1 MDQKNKTIELHIPSN
16 MGYEKI
22 AMESGA
28 AVAKLMLFS
37 EDRIDDLK
45 TAIAEACM
53 NAIEHGNKL
62 NPTEKVLVTLTV
74 DESKLQID
82 VKDKGKPFSPV
93 TDKPNI
99 KGKIE
104 GKDETRGWGMFL
116 IKSLVDEV
124 EFSSQPEGNTTKMI
138 IYLHK

>member
-1 MDQKNKTIELHIPSN
+1 MTQQNKTIEIHIPSN

-37 EDRIDDLK
+37 DDRINDLK

-53 NAIEHGNKL
+53 NAIEHGNKTS
-62 NPTEKVLVTLTV
+62 PTEKVFVTLTV
-74 DESKLQID
+74 DDSKLQID
-82 VKDKGKPFSPV
+82 VKDKGKPFAPV
-93 TDKPNI
+93 TDKPDI
-99 KGKIE
+99 KEKIE
-104 GKDETRGWGMFL
+104 GKEETRGWGMFL
-116 IKSLVDEV
+116 IKNLVDEV
-124 EFSSQPEGNTTKMI
+124 EFSSQPEGNTTRMI